1 MDGAVCHRN
10 LLDVARVTLVFPTC
24 TVLKMGLDVVRSL
37 FEVVKVHNYF
47 RDPNPLGGRYVDV
60 FVLID
65 LSQDPGLSY
74 PYVCKLRLETLPY
87 FQATVETEAVL
98 EGLYDN
104 LCGNDVAKIVAQSYL
119 ELPEKKL
126 ARDCRRKFEAH
137 FGSTLAAWRSTFGRK
152 RLATFDAF
160 RSALEKLRAPGA
172 RGKDDSLHETWA
184 QFDPSLAGRITYF
197 DFDPDSAAL
206 LAKLRARFMM
216 LYAGVDNENLEDYNT
231 IYKQMTC
238 LIQPKKPLE
247 WDVNEF
253 KAVMMPFCMTTAEID
268 KVMQL
273 LDQHGGKQTPIII
286 RIQDIMFLLRLP
298 EMFDVDTALINSL
311 NMVSKAPPSPP
322 PRDGFGYADE
332 SQRSDRPNKLA
343 KGLTRQL
350 ALPAYD
356 EEF

>member
-1 MDGAVCHRN
+1 
-10 LLDVARVTLVFPTC
+10 
-24 TVLKMGLDVVRSL
+24 
-37 FEVVKVHNYF
+37 
-47 RDPNPLGGRYVDV
+47 
-60 FVLID
+60 
-65 LSQDPGLSY
+65 
-74 PYVCKLRLETLPY
+74 VCKLRLETLPY
-87 FQATVETEAVL
+87 FQATADAEAVL
-98 EGLYDN
+98 EGLYDT
-104 LCGNDVAKIVAQSYL
+104 LCGNDVAKVVAQSYL

-160 RSALEKLRAPGA
+160 RGALEKLRDPSA
-172 RGKDDSLHETWA
+172 RGKDDNLHETWA

-206 LAKLRARFMM
+206 LAKLRSRFMM

-231 IYKQMTC
+231 VYKQMTC

-311 NMVSKAPPSPP
+311 NMVSKVPPSPP